1 MIDQNKILV
10 REITEQIWNGGA
22 FDKIPD
28 FYSVDY
34 VADYRPYAQPRR
46 GHEGIRGM
54 VERAHAAF
62 PDYHE
67 EIREII
73 AEGDVVVVRL
83 TITGTQS
90 GQWGALAP
98 TGKRVSFE
106 EVAILEIRDG
116 KVVSQRGVADNLT
129 ALRQLG
135 VGGR

>member
-1 MIDQNKILV
+1 MIEQNKTLV
-10 REITEQIWNGGA
+10 REITEQIWNAAA

-28 FYSVDY
+28 FYSVEY
-34 VADYRPYAQPRR
+34 VADYRPYAQPRH

-67 EIREII
+67 EIREIV
-73 AEGDVVVVRL
+73 AEGNVVAVRF
-83 TITGTQS
+83 TVTGTQS
-90 GQWGALAP
+90 GQWGVLAP
-98 TGKRVSFE
+98 TGKRVSFD
-106 EVAILEIRDG
+106 EVAFLEIRDG
-116 KVVSQRGVADNLT
+116 KVVSQRAVADNLT

>member
-1 MIDQNKILV
+1 
-10 REITEQIWNGGA
+10 
-22 FDKIPD
+22 
-28 FYSVDY
+28 
-34 VADYRPYAQPRR
+34 
-46 GHEGIRGM
+46 M

-73 AEGDVVVVRL
+73 AEGDVVVVRF

-90 GQWGALAP
+90 GQWGMLAP
-98 TGKRVSFE
+98 TGKRVSFD
-106 EVAILEIRDG
+106 EVVFLEIRDG

-135 VGGR
+135 VGGS

>member
-1 MIDQNKILV
+1 MSEQNKTLV
-10 REITEQIWNGGA
+10 REITEQIWNAGA
-22 FDKIPD
+22 FDRIPE

-34 VADYRPYAQPRR
+34 VADYRPYAQPRH
-46 GHEGIRGM
+46 GHDGIRGM

-67 EIREII
+67 EIREMV
-73 AEGDVVVVRL
+73 AEGNVVVVRL

-90 GQWGALAP
+90 GQWGVLAP
-98 TGKRVSFE
+98 TGKRVSFD
-106 EVAILEIRDG
+106 EVVFLEIRDG